1 MAVERSS
8 ERFGTEEIVT
18 VVKAAS
24 EPLLSFSG
32 KVGSTFN
39 LGVQVQLTPGA
50 SSTCTGSSCCCSS
63 CCCW

>member
-8 ERFGTEEIVT
+8 EHVTEEVSR
-18 VVKAAS
+18 VVSATP

-50 SSTCTGSSCCCSS
+50 SSTCTGNSCRCSS

>member
-1 MAVERSS
+1 MAVERSK
-8 ERFGTEEIVT
+8 EHYATEE
-18 VVKAAS
+18 VVPIKTAV

-50 SSTCTGSSCCCSS
+50 SSTCTGNSCCCSS